1 METTTG
7 VIVFTQDD
15 LNNAVA
21 NARTMVK
28 SSIVDTIGG
37 DIKTIFRG
45 EVREGN
51 MERDYATALYN
62 TIAEKIGAA
71 TVTSIGGL
79 YTVEVSYEGDVVMTI
94 EDIEADNE
102 DEATDKV
109 SEDLEVDEVQI
120 SFVISHNG
128 DYETVEAPYGSS
140 YRIQEQLEL
149 SATEQ
154 D

>member
-1 METTTG
+1 METATG
-7 VIVFTQDD
+7 VVVFTQDD

-28 SSIVDTIGG
+28 SAVVDTIGG
-37 DIKTIFRG
+37 DIKEIFRG

-62 TIAEKIGAA
+62 TIAEQIGAT

-79 YTVEVSYEGDVVMTI
+79 YTVEISYEGDVVMTV
-94 EDIEADNE
+94 EDVEADTD
-102 DEATDKV
+102 DEACDRV
-109 SEDLEVDEVQI
+109 SDELSVDEVQI
-120 SFVISHNG
+120 TFTVTVGSN
-128 DYETVEAPYGSS
+128 YETVEAPYDRS